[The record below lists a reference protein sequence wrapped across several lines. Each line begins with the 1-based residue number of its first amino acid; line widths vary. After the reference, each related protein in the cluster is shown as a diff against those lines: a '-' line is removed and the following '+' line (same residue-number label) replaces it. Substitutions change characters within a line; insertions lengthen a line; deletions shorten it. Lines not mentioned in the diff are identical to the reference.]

1 MLPNLIRKHS
11 ASFSL
16 RSPTNAQNQQ
26 SSSPTNGYNTS
37 QSDLQH
43 TQTLSSVAN
52 DPKKRSAVSM
62 TDIVTKSGQLLTSI
76 QGTLDKQLGQIAE
89 AVHIGAHDS
98 EFFSPLPAVATK
110 DFESY
115 IAQVRE
121 HWSEYHDI
129 CSSLIKAKEA
139 VSTPAT
145 EIDGSESTTN
155 AFREIPQ
162 VFFNSDYRKSG
173 FEQHQIF
180 TQPIRIS
187 IQNQGKINSQL
198 ASHLKTLEQHL
209 VKHLSNVDGLLHSLL
224 SIAVIQ
230 SDIAIAQDRV
240 RNAKYILAHLQ
251 EGEVN
256 AGLKLMM
263 LVRRRAR
270 VMQVLQ
276 TLDLV
281 EQVAQA
287 KPGMD
292 SLLKVGD
299 FGAATDLVQATRAI
313 LSGPL
318 AGIHVVDRVAVFI
331 EEHGRSIDNVI
342 EVEFADL
349 VVDFVLSMDAS
360 GEKETRIRSMVA
372 SMATR
377 QLLVQSLQGK
387 LNEVLARQ
395 ARKEIKGSSGIEHA
409 FDALHRFLGRVAHFL
424 QISVSVDSSETAR
437 LHSLKLFEAVA
448 ASGLARVSQDVPES
462 LREKSSEEVGKLEI
476 SDLKEVRSTV
486 VASLGRIERLYMSSF
501 ADMGIDEYMSFSS
514 SVTNSPPQNGCSP
527 DVEGTLAL
535 TARQRLWKFHE
546 HVLAESNAI
555 LHDEK
560 WDKSGPPS
568 SGVTRLVS
576 WLEPPVTLPPGDG
589 SASDGSPIA
598 PKFVKLNKVNYI
610 LVASAMPIIER
621 LGDYL
626 MLALAVP
633 GVAVD
638 SLSRLSAVVRA
649 ANTCTRELV
658 LEGKMSAKHKKAIN
672 ATNLALSCQLAGM
685 LAQLIAVMGKR
696 FCEHYRVENG
706 LVAGIDETPTSEQP
720 ELGAVLTDDPSAA
733 LNELLMQ
740 VVMELN
746 DHRMDVFIKLGDILI
761 GRFDFHM
768 KYWFAIAPQGASE
781 ASPME
786 GVVKDFTQMYKVLLK
801 SLQTDHLKRIFS
813 RALSESAQ
821 HYSDRVEEIAGSS
834 TIPPKILSEFAC
846 KFRIDILFL
855 YQNLL
860 AGDSM
865 AGVRASVNSMVQE
878 MVGVTEERLPLIDRS
893 VTAEQAFDKVKQ
905 LLRDDGFN

>member
-16 RSPTNAQNQQ
+16 RSPTNAQGQQ
-26 SSSPTNGYNTS
+26 SSPPSNGQNTA

-62 TDIVTKSGQLLTSI
+62 NDIVTKSGQLLTSI

-121 HWSEYHDI
+121 HWSEYRDI

-145 EIDGSESTTN
+145 EIDESESTTN

-162 VFFNSDYRKSG
+162 VFFNSDYKKSG

-198 ASHLKTLEQHL
+198 ASYLKTLEQHL
-209 VKHLSNVDGLLHSLL
+209 VKHLSNVDGLLHSLM

-240 RNAKYILAHLQ
+240 GNSKSIIAHLQ

-256 AGLKLMM
+256 AGLKLLM

-270 VMQVLQ
+270 LMQVLQ
-276 TLDLV
+276 TLGLV

-287 KPGMD
+287 KAGVD
-292 SLLKVGD
+292 SLVKVGD
-299 FGAATDLVQATRAI
+299 FGSATDLIQATRAI

-318 AGIHVVDRVAVFI
+318 AGVRVLDRVTVFI

-349 VVDFVLSMDAS
+349 VVDFVSSIDAS
-360 GEKETRIRSMVA
+360 AEKELRIRSMVA
-372 SMATR
+372 SMANR

-387 LNEVLARQ
+387 LKEVLARQ
-395 ARKEIKGSSGIEHA
+395 VRKEIKDSSGIEHA
-409 FDALHRFLGRVAHFL
+409 FDFLHRFLGRVGHFL
-424 QISVSVDSSETAR
+424 QICVSVDSSETAR
-437 LHSLKLFEAVA
+437 LNTLKLFEAVA
-448 ASGLARVSQDVPES
+448 ATGLARISQDVPDS
-462 LREKSSEEVGKLEI
+462 LRDTSEEVGKLKI

-486 VASLGRIERLYMSSF
+486 ASSLTRIEQLYMSTF
-501 ADMGIDEYMSFSS
+501 AGMGIDEYLSFSS
-514 SVTNSPPQNGCSP
+514 SVINSPPQNGCSP
-527 DVEGTLAL
+527 DVEGTLASI
-535 TARQRLWKFHE
+535 ARQRLWKFHE
-546 HVLAESNAI
+546 DVLAESNSI
-555 LHDEK
+555 LDDEK

-568 SGVTRLVS
+568 SGVTRLVT
-576 WLEPPVTLPPGDG
+576 WLEPPVTLPGDG

-598 PKFVKLNKVNYI
+598 PKFVKLNKINYI
-610 LVASAMPIIER
+610 LVPSAMPIIER

-638 SLSRLSAVVRA
+638 SLSRISAVVRA
-649 ANTCTRELV
+649 ANTSTRELV

-672 ATNLALSCQLAGM
+672 ATNLALSSQFAGM
-685 LAQLIAVMGKR
+685 LAQLIPVMGKR
-696 FCEHYRVENG
+696 FCDYYRVENG
-706 LVAGIDETPTSEQP
+706 LVAGIDESPTSQEP
-720 ELGAVLTDDPSAA
+720 ELGAVLIDDPSAA

-768 KYWFAIAPQGASE
+768 KYWFAIAPQGSSE

-821 HYSDRVEEIAGSS
+821 HYSDKVEEIAGSS
-834 TIPPKILSEFAC
+834 TIPPKVLSEFAC

-878 MVGVTEERLPLIDRS
+878 MVGVTEERLPFVDRS
-893 VTAEQAFDKVKQ
+893 ITAEQAFDKVKQ